1 MKKRVLWVVLIVS
14 LALNAVFASWFT
26 LHFVANHIHKKEQP
40 GQIAIAT
47 SPGHIGPHAKIRAK
61 NTIKDY
67 IQETID
73 DESLYTPVSWR
84 FEKAYISPYNDLTC
98 ARAASR
104 IIDLRQRIKDEE
116 IAIQN
121 FKRLQTMS
129 PVNMSVQMS
138 IDQSENRLIEYKQAI
153 ITNERTIIM
162 RNNRQDGQPLGW
174 SVTHTFTVKTEDG
187 NKQTVTNRFIVSPN
201 GKELSLQQGLDPWDY
216 QNYDRTCE
224 VIRDVLADYGK

>member
-26 LHFVANHIHKKEQP
+26 IHIAVNHIRKDQP

-47 SPGHIGPHAKIRAK
+47 SPGRIGPHAKICAK
-61 NTIKDY
+61 NTIRDY
-67 IQETID
+67 ICELIA
-73 DESLYTPVSWR
+73 DESWYTPVSWR
-84 FEKAYISPYNDLTC
+84 FEKAYISPYNDLPC
-98 ARAASR
+98 ARAASM

-116 IAIQN
+116 ATIQN
-121 FKRLQTMS
+121 LKRSQQMS
-129 PVNMSVQMS
+129 PDNMAFQMS
-138 IDQSENRLIEYKQAI
+138 IDQAEDRLIQYKEAI
-153 ITNERTIIM
+153 LTNERTIIM

-174 SVTHTFTVKTEDG
+174 SVSHTFTVKMEDG
-187 NKQTVTNRFIVSPN
+187 NEQTVTNRFIVSPN

-224 VIRDVLADYGK
+224 IIREVLADYGK